1 MNECDH
7 QGSVGRKR
15 EEMSDCERSRGAL
28 MERREKELRMRV

>member
-15 EEMSDCERSRGAL
+15 EEMSDFEKSRGAL
-28 MERREKELRMRV
+28 MERRKRKG